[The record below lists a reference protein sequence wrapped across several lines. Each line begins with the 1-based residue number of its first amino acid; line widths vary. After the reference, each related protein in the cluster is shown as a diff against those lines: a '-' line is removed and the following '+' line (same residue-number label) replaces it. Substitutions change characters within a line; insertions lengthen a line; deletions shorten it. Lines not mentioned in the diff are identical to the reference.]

1 MTDYNHSL
9 MCSYSNNYSY
19 NEEELK
25 ELESENASLDYIYFP
40 LKVFNS
46 LKSDNVYT
54 IKDLMSKSES
64 ELFRISGLGRK
75 GVDSIKEEFNKINKA
90 IDTDYYIG
98 KRKQTKQTNRKDSM
112 TLKTHHI
119 DYKFNEGKIM
129 QEIEQYVDKTYTS
142 HYAQDVTRQA
152 TETIIDQGH
161 GTGFCMGNILKYA
174 QRYGKKDGHNK
185 NDLLKVIHYAIIQLS
200 QDHY

>member
-75 GVDSIKEEFNKINKA
+75 GVDSIKEEFNKINKT

-98 KRKQTKQTNRKDSM
+98 KNKQIER
-112 TLKTHHI
+112 TL
-119 DYKFNEGKIM
+119 
-129 QEIEQYVDKTYTS
+129 
-142 HYAQDVTRQA
+142 
-152 TETIIDQGH
+152 
-161 GTGFCMGNILKYA
+161 
-174 QRYGKKDGHNK
+174 
-185 NDLLKVIHYAIIQLS
+185 
-200 QDHY
+200 

>member
-75 GVDSIKEEFNKINKA
+75 GVDSIKEEFNKINKT

-98 KRKQTKQTNRKDSM
+98 KRKQTKQIGR
-112 TLKTHHI
+112 TL
-119 DYKFNEGKIM
+119 
-129 QEIEQYVDKTYTS
+129 
-142 HYAQDVTRQA
+142 
-152 TETIIDQGH
+152 
-161 GTGFCMGNILKYA
+161 
-174 QRYGKKDGHNK
+174 
-185 NDLLKVIHYAIIQLS
+185 
-200 QDHY
+200 